1 MTTVASWLPAAVTL
15 APFAAVIAI
24 YALADRPDLREA
36 ASLITAAGGFVGM
49 LVIARSALGGVV
61 LESALGQIVPGIGL
75 TLRGDPLGVLFGVIA
90 SGLWLITTL
99 YSIGYMRG
107 LDEHAQTRYFAAFAA
122 SVGAAFGVALSANL
136 LALFI
141 FYEVLTVAT
150 YPLVAHD
157 QSPTAQAAGRKYL
170 VYTFGGGVAVFVGTA
185 ALYLLTG
192 TVAFT
197 PGGIAALAAVDAP
210 IAQALFAVLIAGF
223 GVKAAL
229 IPVHS
234 WLPDA
239 MVAPTP
245 VSGLLHAVAVVK
257 SGVFGIARVIL
268 EVFGPARVDA
278 LGVGIPLAVVAA
290 VTIVTASVIALRRDN
305 LKRRLAYSTISQ
317 LSYIVLGLALFS
329 PAALLGGLLHI
340 PAHAFMKL
348 TLFFC
353 AGTIHVETHTD
364 NISEMAGIGR
374 RLPLTMGAFGVAVV
388 GMAGLPLVA
397 GFVSKWYLLIGTVEA
412 DVPVFAGVLVIS
424 GLLNIAYFWPVVYQA
439 FFERP
444 DAADRKPIITHRLG
458 GEPVADGGSTAWERR
473 SPRDEASLFLLVP
486 IVVAVTG
493 AVLIGI
499 VPAQLGLLGLLEQIV
514 TAAVEVGV

>member
-15 APFAAVIAI
+15 APFAAVAAI

-36 ASLITAAGGFVGM
+36 ASVLTAAGGFVGM
-49 LVIARSALGGVV
+49 LVLARSALSGVV

-170 VYTFGGGVAVFVGTA
+170 VYTFGGGAAVFVGTA

-197 PGGIAALAAVDAP
+197 PGGIAALAAVEAP
-210 IAQALFAVLIAGF
+210 VAQALFAVLIAGF

-229 IPVHS
+229 I
-234 WLPDA
+234 
-239 MVAPTP
+239 
-245 VSGLLHAVAVVK
+245 
-257 SGVFGIARVIL
+257 
-268 EVFGPARVDA
+268 
-278 LGVGIPLAVVAA
+278 
-290 VTIVTASVIALRRDN
+290 RRPRSSPCTRGCPMRWW
-305 LKRRLAYSTISQ
+305 RR
-317 LSYIVLGLALFS
+317 
-329 PAALLGGLLHI
+329 
-340 PAHAFMKL
+340 
-348 TLFFC
+348 
-353 AGTIHVETHTD
+353 
-364 NISEMAGIGR
+364 
-374 RLPLTMGAFGVAVV
+374 
-388 GMAGLPLVA
+388 
-397 GFVSKWYLLIGTVEA
+397 
-412 DVPVFAGVLVIS
+412 
-424 GLLNIAYFWPVVYQA
+424 
-439 FFERP
+439 RP
-444 DAADRKPIITHRLG
+444 SRGCCTR
-458 GEPVADGGSTAWERR
+458 WR
-473 SPRDEASLFLLVP
+473 S
-486 IVVAVTG
+486 
-493 AVLIGI
+493 
-499 VPAQLGLLGLLEQIV
+499 
-514 TAAVEVGV
+514 